1 MQSYDLTIVKA
12 RTMGRRLKEQPSQ
25 AKHQMVYHSEEQANG
40 QTHGGIL
47 STTDW
52 PYLDAMLLSM
62 CTGNGRKNCPLVVRN
77 GNCRRSS

>member
-47 STTDW
+47 STTD
-52 PYLDAMLLSM
+52 
-62 CTGNGRKNCPLVVRN
+62 
-77 GNCRRSS
+77 